1 MIEKITFTA
10 SFPEIQSAIKIDGS
24 GGMRI
29 TLDIPESEM
38 AEAIKLTLY
47 RRVALTV
54 IVSAKPADKKS
65 KSKRDDIDNVLD
77 ELEEYDSN

>member
-1 MIEKITFTA
+1 MAEKITFTA

-47 RRVALTV
+47 RQVALTV
-54 IVSAKPADKKS
+54 TVSAANQKAKS
-65 KSKRDDIDNVLD
+65 RRDDIDDVLD
-77 ELEEYDSN
+77 ELEEYD